1 MVSEQTA
8 ASCLTLMENMVEQ
21 GHARPAKVTG
31 YRVGGKTGTAETPS
45 EKGGYE
51 GNTTSFVGVAPIENP
66 QFLVAVTMQ
75 RPEGG
80 VGTTAEFSKIMEKT
94 LHTYNVPRSTGEP
107 ELIPLFAEDSPN
119 KTS

>member
-1 MVSEQTA
+1 M
-8 ASCLTLMENMVEQ
+8 
-21 GHARPAKVTG
+21 
-31 YRVGGKTGTAETPS
+31 
-45 EKGGYE
+45 
-51 GNTTSFVGVAPIENP
+51 APIENP

-107 ELIPLFAEDSPN
+107 EIIPIFADGKSN
-119 KTS
+119 G